1 MITRFHLIRHGPTHA
16 KSMVGWSD
24 LPADLSDIAA
34 IARLEAALPREAVVI
49 SSDLIRA
56 VATADAIQGDRPRLP
71 HTQALREMH
80 FGDWELRRW
89 KDIDA
94 EDPDRIRAFWEEP
107 GDNAAPGGESWN
119 MLSAR
124 VNAQMDHLA
133 QAHAGRDVIVVGHFG
148 QILCQIERA
157 GGMTTT
163 EAFGQKIDN
172 LSLSRIH
179 HGPEGWG
186 LTEINHNP

>member
-24 LPADLSDIAA
+24 LPADLSDTAA
-34 IARLEAALPREAVVI
+34 LARLEAALPREAVVI

-56 VATADAIQGDRPRLP
+56 VATADAIQGDRLRLP
-71 HTQALREMH
+71 NAQALREMY

-89 KDIDA
+89 AEIDA

-124 VNAQMDHLA
+124 VNAQMDQLA
-133 QAHAGRDVIVVGHFG
+133 QTYAGGDIIVVGHFG

-157 GGMTTT
+157 GNMTTT
-163 EAFGQKIDN
+163 EAFSHKIDN
-172 LSLSRIH
+172 LSLSRIQY
-179 HGPEGWG
+179 GPDGWT
-186 LTEINHNP
+186 LSEINQNL